1 MKRKLREWLLDWL
14 GLHWCPKCFGWYMPI
29 AGQTAHYCAADVL
42 GKTQELSDEIKKLDG
57 RIEDLEEA
65 YPDYKKAKAKADD
78 EKANEIVPGFTPFT
92 QRKRQWEATRR
103 RPQKK
108 S

>member
-1 MKRKLREWLLDWL
+1 MKEAIKRWL
-14 GLHWCPKCFGWYMPI
+14 GLPGFAEQVKEVMRDLLKLNDERI
-29 AGQTAHYCAADVL
+29 AELQAAI
-42 GKTQELSDEIKKLDG
+42 DEQKQ
-57 RIEDLEEA
+57 RIDDLESA

>member
-1 MKRKLREWLLDWL
+1 MEKVKHWIRVWLNVPGSRAIQTGYEVYDEKLKILLDE
-14 GLHWCPKCFGWYMPI
+14 I
-29 AGQTAHYCAADVL
+29 R
-42 GKTQELSDEIKKLDG
+42 ELRYRVD
-57 RIEDLEEA
+57 DLESA

>member
-1 MKRKLREWLLDWL
+1 MKEALREWLRKWLDV
-14 GLHWCPKCFGWYMPI
+14 PTIF
-29 AGQTAHYCAADVL
+29 ADGEGHVWISKEHL
-42 GKTQELSDEIKKLDG
+42 LNGSPLKDRMAELEA
-57 RIEDLEEA
+57 RVEDLEEA

>member
-1 MKRKLREWLLDWL
+1 MKEAVKRWL
-14 GLHWCPKCFGWYMPI
+14 GLPGFAEQVKEVMRDLLKLNDERI
-29 AGQTAHYCAADVL
+29 AELQAAI
-42 GKTQELSDEIKKLDG
+42 DEQKQ
-57 RIEDLEEA
+57 RIDDLESA